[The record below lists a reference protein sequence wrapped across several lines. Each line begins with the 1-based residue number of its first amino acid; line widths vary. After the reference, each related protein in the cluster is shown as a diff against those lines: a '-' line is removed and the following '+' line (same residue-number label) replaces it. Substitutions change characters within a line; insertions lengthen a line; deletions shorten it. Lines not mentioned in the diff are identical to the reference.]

1 MDKTLYLLHEA
12 VQKLPASIP
21 LAMRV
26 DMVMT
31 LFLWM
36 ILSERTHGSVQ
47 IPVNSQ
53 FDACQWAGDRHAGV
67 VIREALRGI
76 AGAQPELA
84 LNEVFRPERFGDL
97 SVFASVFN
105 STGVLGQVMRLIGG
119 IPPEVPPGAGAG
131 MRMGKG
137 DIYIRTCAMLG
148 GTPHPL
154 PPSMLRL
161 AVELL
166 QPPKGAVIYDP
177 ACGCGNFL
185 LTALADAENRHPGS
199 QPMLLGQ
206 DTRINELGMA
216 RMQLLAKD
224 TPHHL
229 LLADPLALPL
239 TFPPASPQAP
249 RRAATLAK
257 ADIVLAVVPEKGHEW
272 DCVSGGMEKLGG
284 FPVGAPRNSRLAFF
298 WQALACAT
306 PGSGKMA
313 TYRLPRNLMEK

>member
-1 MDKTLYLLHEA
+1 
-12 VQKLPASIP
+12 
-21 LAMRV
+21 
-26 DMVMT
+26 
-31 LFLWM
+31 
-36 ILSERTHGSVQ
+36 
-47 IPVNSQ
+47 
-53 FDACQWAGDRHAGV
+53 
-67 VIREALRGI
+67 
-76 AGAQPELA
+76 
-84 LNEVFRPERFGDL
+84 
-97 SVFASVFN
+97 
-105 STGVLGQVMRLIGG
+105 
-119 IPPEVPPGAGAG
+119 
-131 MRMGKG
+131 
-137 DIYIRTCAMLG
+137 
-148 GTPHPL
+148 
-154 PPSMLRL
+154 MLRL

-166 QPPKGAVIYDP
+166 QPPQGAVIYDP

-249 RRAATLAK
+249 GRATTLAK
-257 ADIVLAVVPEKGHEW
+257 ADIVLAVVPERVHAW
-272 DCVSGGMEKLGG
+272 DNVSGGMEKLGR
-284 FPVGAPRNSRLAFF
+284 FPAGAPRNSRLAFF

-313 TYRLPRNLMEK
+313 VFVPPDIFKHRDGDDLCGYLIHHRLLVAVIDLPESVRAGFAKPPVLLIIDRAAANRTRVAFISDRVRGAARIDLDGGHYDADRIAAAFTAYQAERQPHPSLVTVPYSVMAVHHHSLLLETYIEAVP